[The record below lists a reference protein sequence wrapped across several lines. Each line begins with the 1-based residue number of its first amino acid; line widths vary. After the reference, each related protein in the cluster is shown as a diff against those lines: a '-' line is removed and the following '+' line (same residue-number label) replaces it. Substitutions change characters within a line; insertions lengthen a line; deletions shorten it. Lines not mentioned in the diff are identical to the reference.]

1 MKILLLFTLFIP
13 TILSSSQP
21 KVDLTQR
28 VVEEKVIIEKREVD
42 PIEPLIN
49 ALIQVESR
57 GNSQAIG
64 DTHLDSPSIGLLQ
77 IRPIMVREV
86 NRILKLKGTD
96 YKYKLSDRKD
106 STKSVEMF
114 YIWYEFHHKDDD
126 FEVVSR
132 CWNGGGRGHLN
143 PKTEKYWAKV
153 QQALEMQYV
162 LSTESDR

>member
-1 MKILLLFTLFIP
+1 MKILLLSALFIS

-57 GNSQAIG
+57 GNSQAVG
-64 DTHLDSPSIGLLQ
+64 DTHLDAPSIGLLQ

-126 FEVVSR
+126 FETIARS
-132 CWNGGGRGHLN
+132 WNGGSKG
-143 PKTEKYWAKV
+143 PKLKATEHYWNKV
-153 QQALEMQYV
+153 KVELE
-162 LSTESDR
+162 L

>member
-1 MKILLLFTLFIP
+1 MKILLLFVLFVP

-64 DTHLDSPSIGLLQ
+64 DIHLDSPSIGLLQ

-126 FEVVSR
+126 FETIARS
-132 CWNGGGRGHLN
+132 WNGGSDG
-143 PKTEKYWAKV
+143 PKLKATEHYWNKV
-153 QQALEMQYV
+153 KIELE
-162 LSTESDR
+162 L

>member
-1 MKILLLFTLFIP
+1 MRSLFLSALFVP
-13 TILSSSQP
+13 TMLSPSQP

-28 VVEEKVIIEKREVD
+28 VVEEKVIIEKR
-42 PIEPLIN
+42 PIEPLVN

-57 GNSQAIG
+57 GNSQAVG

-126 FEVVSR
+126 FETIARS
-132 CWNGGGRGHLN
+132 WNGGSNG
-143 PKTEKYWAKV
+143 PKLKATEHYWNKV
-153 QQALEMQYV
+153 KVELE
-162 LSTESDR
+162 L

>member
-1 MKILLLFTLFIP
+1 MRSLFLSALFVP
-13 TILSSSQP
+13 TMLSPSQP

-28 VVEEKVIIEKREVD
+28 VVEEKVIIEKR
-42 PIEPLIN
+42 PIEPLVN

-57 GNSQAIG
+57 GNSQAVG

-86 NRILKLKGTD
+86 NRILKLKGID

-126 FEVVSR
+126 FETIARS
-132 CWNGGGRGHLN
+132 WNGGSNG
-143 PKTEKYWAKV
+143 PKLKATEHYWNKV
-153 QQALEMQYV
+153 KVELE
-162 LSTESDR
+162 L